1 MADDIIRRLDRVL
14 EVLGDVRVDAG
25 RTAERLDALAA
36 QQSARDRELEQ
47 LARHHEDDM
56 ARVEA
61 AIDELRARPS
71 GLTGRQLLVGIVS
84 VVAAATGLIELISRI
99 RIG

>member
-25 RTAERLDALAA
+25 RTAERLDSLAA

-47 LARHHEDDM
+47 LASHHEADM
-56 ARVEA
+56 TRVQAE
-61 AIDELRARPS
+61 IDELRARPP
-71 GLTGRQLLVGIVS
+71 GLTARQLLVGAGALI
-84 VVAAATGLIELISRI
+84 AAATGLIELISRI